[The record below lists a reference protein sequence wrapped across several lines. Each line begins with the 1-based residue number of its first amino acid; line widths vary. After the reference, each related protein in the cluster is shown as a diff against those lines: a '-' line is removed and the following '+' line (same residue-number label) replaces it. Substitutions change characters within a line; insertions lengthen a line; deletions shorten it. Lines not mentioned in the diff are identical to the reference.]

1 MQARDLKEE
10 AGEES
15 LERRNKQEGGESLNK
30 FKSRLESRAKVKS
43 PLTARPIY
51 VGTSPCLH
59 LPAFIYLC
67 LIGTSPSLHLPMR
80 RRYVG
85 DVCRR
90 KVGAPAIYE
99 RLLSTSA
106 CYHVCPRKIGEA
118 AIYERL
124 LSYSICRRKVG
135 AAAIYERLLSTS
147 ACYDVCRRKIGE
159 AAIYERLLSYSICP
173 R

>member
-124 LSYSICRRKVG
+124 LSYSIC
-135 AAAIYERLLSTS
+135 
-147 ACYDVCRRKIGE
+147 
-159 AAIYERLLSYSICP
+159 P